1 MALETFLV
9 EHYRPGLDA
18 ASLWRAAAE
27 IRWAAAPRRRKS
39 TVRYV
44 RSTVVPDDEAFI
56 SIFEAESEEA
66 LRDAYARAGLAFD
79 RISKAVE
86 EHVGSTYGE
95 ELQ

>member
-18 ASLWRAAAE
+18 ASLSRAAVE
-27 IRWAAAPRRRKS
+27 IRRAAAPRRRRGA
-39 TVRYV
+39 VRYV

-56 SIFEAESEEA
+56 SIFEAESEET
-66 LRDAYARAGLAFD
+66 LREAYARAGLAFD
-79 RISKAVE
+79 RISRAVE
-86 EHVGSTYGE
+86 DHADSTYGR

>member
-18 ASLWRAAAE
+18 ASLWRAAAD
-27 IRWAAAPRRRKS
+27 IRRAGTPRRRKGA
-39 TVRYV
+39 VRYV

-66 LRDAYARAGLAFD
+66 LRVAYARAGLEFD
-79 RISKAVE
+79 RISRAVE
-86 EHVGSTYGE
+86 EHAGSTYGK